1 MRDNQ
6 SIDLVKFIGRQHSH
20 LTNIMDQMNSC
31 YSFQVFLSN
40 ILIPYIQYSL
50 VKNLFETLQMIIN
63 AASSFLFS
71 LTTLYTLYRYTV
83 QPNEMLGQLSFIHSV
98 YQLMFLMSTIAIIY
112 SSELVTSEVNFI
124 RNNSV
129 LNMNRSSIIL
139 FPFSQLLG

>member
-1 MRDNQ
+1 
-6 SIDLVKFIGRQHSH
+6 
-20 LTNIMDQMNSC
+20 
-31 YSFQVFLSN
+31 
-40 ILIPYIQYSL
+40 
-50 VKNLFETLQMIIN
+50 MIIN